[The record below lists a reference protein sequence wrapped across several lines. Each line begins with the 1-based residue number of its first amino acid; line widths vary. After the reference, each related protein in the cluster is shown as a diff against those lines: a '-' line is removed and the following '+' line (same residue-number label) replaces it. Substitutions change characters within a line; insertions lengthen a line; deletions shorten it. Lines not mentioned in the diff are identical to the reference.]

1 MRTARW
7 HTSGGKDY
15 SRCGYA
21 TSGADFIESV
31 EKTGGYIKKRTDWLC
46 TLWQPDAFI
55 RGDVNADG
63 VFNTADAVL
72 LQKWLLAVPDT
83 ELVRSNAADLLAD
96 GRLDAADL
104 TLMKRL
110 LLA

>member
-1 MRTARW
+1 M
-7 HTSGGKDY
+7 
-15 SRCGYA
+15 
-21 TSGADFIESV
+21 ESV
-31 EKTGGYIKKRTDWLC
+31 EKTGGFIRQRADWLC
-46 TLWQPDAFI
+46 KLWQPDAFI

-104 TLMKRL
+104 SIMKRIL
-110 LLA
+110 LG